1 MNSYQVFYIFSRI
14 KDLQEKI
21 PRCIIS
27 MITLWKRKEDT
38 MLDLTQLRK
47 EIDDIDRQI
56 VKLFEKRMAVSEKV
70 ARFKIETG
78 KPVFD
83 PVREKEK
90 LNTLSHQAAGEFNSQ
105 GIYELYR
112 QIMSISRKRQ
122 YQLIEEHQNNNDP
135 LFSPVDALKKEGVT
149 VVFQGVEGAY
159 SYAAMNTFFGK
170 NIKSFHVDTWKDAME
185 AIKNHEADFAVLPI
199 ENSTAGIVQDN
210 YDLLTKYDH
219 VIVGEQ
225 IIPCQHA
232 LVGLPGTLLDEIR
245 DIYSHPQALMQCRE
259 FLETHREW
267 TTHEFGNTAAAAKK
281 IAEEGNR
288 TQAAI
293 SSPYAAEFFGLSVLK
308 ENIFTNAGNSTRFI
322 IVTKD
327 KIYCRNAGKIS
338 VSYELPHES
347 GSLYNSLSHFIYNG
361 LNMTKIESRPVRGR
375 NWEYRFFVDFEG
387 NLSDSAVKNALKGL
401 EAETQNFR
409 IHGNY

>member
-1 MNSYQVFYIFSRI
+1 
-14 KDLQEKI
+14 
-21 PRCIIS
+21 
-27 MITLWKRKEDT
+27 
-38 MLDLTQLRK
+38 MLDLTQLREK
-47 EIDDIDRQI
+47 IDSIDDQI
-56 VKLFEKRMAVSEKV
+56 VRLFEERMAVSEKV

-83 PVREKEK
+83 PEREKQK
-90 LNTLSHQAAGEFNSQ
+90 LSNLSHQATGEFNSR

-122 YQLIEEHQNNNDP
+122 YQLISEQQDTGEP
-135 LFSPVDALKKEGVT
+135 LFKPVDALKKEGVT

-170 NIKSFHVDTWKDAME
+170 DIKSFHVDTWKDAME
-185 AIKNHEADFAVLPI
+185 AIKNREADFAVLPI

-232 LVGLPGTLLDEIR
+232 LVGLPGTSLEEIK
-245 DIYSHPQALMQCRE
+245 DVYSHPQALMQCRE
-259 FLETHREW
+259 FLESHREW
-267 TTHEFGNTAAAAKK
+267 NTHEFGNTAAAAKK
-281 IAEEGNR
+281 IAQDGDK

-308 ENIFTNAGNSTRFI
+308 ENIYTNAGNSTRFI
-322 IVTKD
+322 IVTKE
-327 KIYCRNAGKIS
+327 KIYCRSAGKVS

-361 LNMTKIESRPVRGR
+361 LNMTKIESRPIHGR
-375 NWEYRFFVDFEG
+375 NWEYSFFVDFEG
-387 NLSDSAVKNALKGL
+387 NLSDSAVKNALRGL
-401 EAETQNFR
+401 ETETQNFR

>member
-1 MNSYQVFYIFSRI
+1 
-14 KDLQEKI
+14 
-21 PRCIIS
+21 
-27 MITLWKRKEDT
+27 
-38 MLDLTQLRK
+38 MLDLTQLRE
-47 EIDDIDRQI
+47 EIDSIDDQI
-56 VKLFEKRMAVSEKV
+56 VRLFEERMAVSEKV

-83 PVREKEK
+83 PEREKQK
-90 LNTLSHQAAGEFNSQ
+90 LSSLSRQATGEFNSR
-105 GIYELYR
+105 GVYELYR

-122 YQLIEEHQNNNDP
+122 YQLISEQQDTKKP
-135 LFSPVDALKKEGVT
+135 LFTPVDALKKEGVT

-170 NIKSFHVDTWKDAME
+170 DIRSFHVDTWKDAME
-185 AIKNHEADFAVLPI
+185 AIKNREADFAVLPI

-232 LVGLPGTLLDEIR
+232 LVGLPGTSLEQIKDV
-245 DIYSHPQALMQCRE
+245 YSHPQALMQCRE
-259 FLETHREW
+259 FLESHREW

-281 IAEEGNR
+281 IAQDGDK

-308 ENIFTNAGNSTRFI
+308 ENIYTNAGNSTRFI
-322 IVTKD
+322 IVTKE
-327 KIYCRNAGKIS
+327 KIYCRSAGKVS

-361 LNMTKIESRPVRGR
+361 LNMTKIESRPIHGR

-387 NLSDSAVKNALKGL
+387 NLSDSAVKNALRGL
-401 EAETQNFR
+401 ETETQNFR

>member
-1 MNSYQVFYIFSRI
+1 
-14 KDLQEKI
+14 
-21 PRCIIS
+21 
-27 MITLWKRKEDT
+27 
-38 MLDLTQLRK
+38 
-47 EIDDIDRQI
+47 
-56 VKLFEKRMAVSEKV
+56 MAVSEKV

-83 PVREKEK
+83 PEREKQK
-90 LNTLSHQAAGEFNSQ
+90 LSNLSHQATGEFNSR

-122 YQLIEEHQNNNDP
+122 YQLISEQQDTGEP
-135 LFSPVDALKKEGVT
+135 LFKPVDALKKEGVT

-170 NIKSFHVDTWKDAME
+170 DIKSFHVDTWKDAME
-185 AIKNHEADFAVLPI
+185 AIKNREADFAVLPI

-232 LVGLPGTLLDEIR
+232 LVGLPGTSLEEIK
-245 DIYSHPQALMQCRE
+245 DVYSHPQALMQCRE
-259 FLETHREW
+259 FLESHREW

-281 IAEEGNR
+281 IAEDKDK

-293 SSPYAAEFFGLSVLK
+293 SSPYAAEFFGLAVLK
-308 ENIFTNAGNSTRFI
+308 ENIYTNAGNSTRFI
-322 IVTKD
+322 IVTKE

-361 LNMTKIESRPVRGR
+361 LNMTKIESRPIHGR

-387 NLSDSAVKNALKGL
+387 NLSDSAVKNALRGL